1 MNYLFS
7 FHSIQLLLEAGFPDL
22 VEEAMDYICQRAEK
36 PLAPQQQPVTPKTDH
51 AAVVFQTVED
61 LISISADQ
69 PVPKVS

>member
-1 MNYLFS
+1 MTYLFS

-22 VEEAMDYICQRAEK
+22 VEEAMDYQRAEK
-36 PLAPQQQPVTPKTDH
+36 PLAPPQQPVTPKTDH